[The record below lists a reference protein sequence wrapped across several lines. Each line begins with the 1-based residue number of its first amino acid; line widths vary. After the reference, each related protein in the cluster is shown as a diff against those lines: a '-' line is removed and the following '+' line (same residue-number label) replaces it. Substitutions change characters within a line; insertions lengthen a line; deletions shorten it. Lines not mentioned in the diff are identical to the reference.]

1 MPQTTALADP
11 RLFLPRL
18 FLALAGPLLLG
29 ALPGLRF
36 GVGPTLRLGPSFLVA
51 VVATVVIMGP
61 ALYLLWGLTGARG
74 SLQQLRGA
82 FADALTAAGRV
93 QLGFAPVVLLLAA
106 TVAYRHHA
114 LAFALAGLAC
124 GLLVGTVRLWRAL
137 SLGATRVH
145 TALVVLPWLAAAV
158 LMGGRLVVQ
167 LVLPVVGE
175 G

>member
-1 MPQTTALADP
+1 MPRTTALPDP

-18 FLALAGPLLLG
+18 FLALGGPLLLG

-36 GVGPTLRLGPSFLVA
+36 GLVPTLRLGPSFLVA
-51 VVATVVIMGP
+51 VVATVAIMGP

-74 SLQQLRGA
+74 SFQQLRGA

-106 TVAYRHHA
+106 TVSYREHA
-114 LAFALAGLAC
+114 LVFAVAGFAG

-137 SLGATRVH
+137 SLGATRMH
-145 TALVVLPWLAAAV
+145 TAIVLLPWLAAAV
-158 LMGGRLVVQ
+158 LMGGRLAVQ
-167 LVLPVVGE
+167 LVDPIVGQ